1 MKSFQ
6 KQVKTVLVLVL
17 HIIGVMAVDN
27 PANLCRLEGA
37 VLQQVNGH
45 DRIAGIPRDTCP
57 LLGRLA
63 GVKVHRLQHVLGV
76 SRRNVRLD
84 AGSKACDL

>member
-6 KQVKTVLVLVL
+6 KQVKTVLVL
-17 HIIGVMAVDN
+17 HIICVKAVDN

-45 DRIAGIPRDTCP
+45 DHIAGIPRDTCP

-63 GVKVHRLQHVLGV
+63 GVKVHRLLHVLGV